1 MHERMDSENKR
12 KPYFP
17 RSLTGADMDAPGGL
31 KIGWKA
37 CPYCGD
43 HEVYRSRTEP
53 LTWLDRLCPLF
64 LLQLVRCHRCE
75 FRHYRPIFVSTPE
88 YPRPIRGRTESAQ
101 TNANDE
107 RPKRSA

>member
-1 MHERMDSENKR
+1 MRTD
-12 KPYFP
+12 
-17 RSLTGADMDAPGGL
+17 ADMDAPGIL

-53 LTWLDRLCPLF
+53 LTWLDRCCALL

-75 FRHYRPIFVSTPE
+75 FRHYRPIFLFTPE
-88 YPRPIRGRTESAQ
+88 YLRPIRARTERVY
-101 TNANDE
+101 TNADE
-107 RPKRSA
+107 DRQKRSA